1 MGVHRAGFDCIEH
14 CKNLL
19 VDVVSSCLKY
29 RNYNRPSQIWVVAG
43 PYFFLKEYG
52 TFMFIQTN
60 FFFYRSLAV
69 SKILQKKLGMNNDGQ

>member
-19 VDVVSSCLKY
+19 VDVVSSCYVITDHPRSGLLQAL
-29 RNYNRPSQIWVVAG
+29 N
-43 PYFFLKEYG
+43 FFLKEYG

-69 SKILQKKLGMNNDGQ
+69 SKILQKKLGTNNDGQ